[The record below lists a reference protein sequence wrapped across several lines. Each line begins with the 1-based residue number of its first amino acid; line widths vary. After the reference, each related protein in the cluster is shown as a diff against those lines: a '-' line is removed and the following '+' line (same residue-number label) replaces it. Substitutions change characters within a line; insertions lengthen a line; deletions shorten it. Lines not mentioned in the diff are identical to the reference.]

1 MMTAGEA
8 LPSQVKAIIEDCG
21 YTSVYDMFKNQLD
34 YRFGLPEF
42 PFLATADIMTGIR
55 AGYHFK
61 EASAVEQL
69 KKAAV
74 PMMFIH
80 GSNDTYVPTEMVYQ
94 VYEACPTEKEL
105 LIIEGSGPRGQRGCR
120 PDIVL
125 GFSHHV
131 SEPVFKLMMI
141 PSV

>member
-1 MMTAGEA
+1 MGGATVMMTAGEA
-8 LPSQVKAIIEDCG
+8 LPSNVKAIIEDCG
-21 YTSVYDMFKNQLD
+21 YTSVYEMFKNQLD

-61 EASAVEQL
+61 EASAVKQL
-69 KKAAV
+69 EKATV

-80 GSNDTYVPTEMVYQ
+80 GSNDTYVPTKMVYQ

-105 LIIEGSGPRGQRGCR
+105 LVIEGAAHAASADVDPQLYW
-120 PDIVL
+120 DSVAAFL
-125 GFSHHV
+125 GRF
-131 SEPVFKLMMI
+131 LA
-141 PSV
+141 